1 MDGKGV
7 HGDRSGGSAGFEA
20 LKTAIADGKMENG
33 TTEKNRKAVK
43 ILEILAERYGT
54 TPWNWHTRRDPFRVL
69 VGTVLSHR
77 TRDEMTDAAA
87 RAVLARYPDAA
98 SLADA
103 PVEILQEL
111 VRPVNFFKTK
121 AARLKEIARILCE
134 RHGGHVPDAMED
146 LLALPGVGRK
156 TAACVLVYGFRR
168 PAVPVDT
175 HVHRI
180 SNRLGV
186 VRTERGEETE
196 RELRDLLPDP
206 WLLLVNEL
214 LVKHGQTICRPRNP
228 LCSRCPVQEYCDA
241 DSGD

>member
-1 MDGKGV
+1 
-7 HGDRSGGSAGFEA
+7 
-20 LKTAIADGKMENG
+20 MENG
-33 TTEKNRKAVK
+33 TTKKKRKAVK
-43 ILEILAERYGT
+43 ILQILAERYGT

-87 RAVLARYPDAA
+87 RAVLARYPTPE
-98 SLADA
+98 SLAEA
-103 PVEILQEL
+103 PVEILREL

-121 AARLKEIARILCE
+121 AGRLKEIAQVLCE
-134 RHGGHVPDAMED
+134 RHGGCVPDTMED

-156 TAACVLVYGFRR
+156 TAACVLVYGFRI
-168 PAVPVDT
+168 PALPVDT

-228 LCSRCPVQEYCDA
+228 LCSQCPVQEYCDA
-241 DSGD
+241 YGGD

>member
-1 MDGKGV
+1 MSAMGE
-7 HGDRSGGSAGFEA
+7 SGERGGADACE
-20 LKTAIADGKMENG
+20 KAIADAGMENG
-33 TTEKNRKAVK
+33 TTKKKRKAVK

-77 TRDEMTDAAA
+77 TRDERTDAAA
-87 RAVLARYPDAA
+87 RAVLVRYPTPE
-98 SLADA
+98 SLAEA
-103 PVEILQEL
+103 PVEILREL
-111 VRPVNFFKTK
+111 VRPVNFFRTK
-121 AARLKEIARILCE
+121 AGRLKEIARVLCE
-134 RHGGHVPDAMED
+134 RHGGCVPDTMEE

-156 TAACVLVYGFRR
+156 TAACVLVYGFRI

-241 DSGD
+241 YGGD

>member
-1 MDGKGV
+1 
-7 HGDRSGGSAGFEA
+7 
-20 LKTAIADGKMENG
+20 
-33 TTEKNRKAVK
+33 
-43 ILEILAERYGT
+43 
-54 TPWNWHTRRDPFRVL
+54 
-69 VGTVLSHR
+69 
-77 TRDEMTDAAA
+77 
-87 RAVLARYPDAA
+87 
-98 SLADA
+98 
-103 PVEILQEL
+103 
-111 VRPVNFFKTK
+111 
-121 AARLKEIARILCE
+121 
-134 RHGGHVPDAMED
+134 MED

-156 TAACVLVYGFRR
+156 TAACVLVYGFRI

-241 DSGD
+241 YGGD